1 MGKANRDCTVATVE
15 LWEPTSEQWLEEEMV
30 QRSPLR
36 DASNGIFLPLPGD
49 GSTLFGPTSTPV
61 LPHAIILPRFASRAK
76 SLTEYC
82 CSSGRAGEEMLT
94 CFYLSLLILGGGY
107 IAITFI
113 VGELVDFGEDIG
125 HAMEG
130 VSDSVAE
137 AVGSLGGALEG
148 VLGGA
153 EAAGVDVGDIDLPE
167 IGELGLE
174 HEVEG
179 PSPFSLRTVAMF
191 GVGFGAGGLIG
202 KGLGMSDP
210 VSLVPASGVALVTG
224 SLMWLFLRFLY
235 GEQRSTSIQAT
246 DYLGLVG
253 RVIIPI
259 PQGKPGQ
266 VALVVKGQRM
276 NVPAHSDDGSPIPS
290 HVEVEVLSME
300 GGMVVVSRL

>member
-1 MGKANRDCTVATVE
+1 
-15 LWEPTSEQWLEEEMV
+15 
-30 QRSPLR
+30 
-36 DASNGIFLPLPGD
+36 
-49 GSTLFGPTSTPV
+49 
-61 LPHAIILPRFASRAK
+61 
-76 SLTEYC
+76 
-82 CSSGRAGEEMLT
+82 MLT

-107 IAITFI
+107 IAVTFV
-113 VGELVDFGEDIG
+113 VGELVDFGEDVG
-125 HAMEG
+125 HAVEG
-130 VSDSVAE
+130 VSDSLAE
-137 AVGSLGGALEG
+137 ALGSLGDALEG
-148 VLGGA
+148 ALGGA
-153 EAAGVDVGDIDLPE
+153 EAADAGHIELPE
-167 IGELGLE
+167 IGLE

-202 KGLGMSDP
+202 KGLGMPDG

-224 SLMWLFLRFLY
+224 SAMWLFLRFLY
-235 GEQRSTSIQAT
+235 GEQRSTSIQAP

-276 NVPAHSDDGSPIPS
+276 NVPARSADGSPIPA

-300 GGMVVVSRL
+300 GGMVVVGRL

>member
-1 MGKANRDCTVATVE
+1 
-15 LWEPTSEQWLEEEMV
+15 
-30 QRSPLR
+30 
-36 DASNGIFLPLPGD
+36 
-49 GSTLFGPTSTPV
+49 
-61 LPHAIILPRFASRAK
+61 
-76 SLTEYC
+76 
-82 CSSGRAGEEMLT
+82 MLT

-107 IAITFI
+107 IAITFV
-113 VGELVDFGEDIG
+113 VGELVDFGEDVG

-130 VSDSVAE
+130 ISDSVAE
-137 AVGSLGGALEG
+137 ALGSLGDALEG

-153 EAAGVDVGDIDLPE
+153 EAADAGHVELPE
-167 IGELGLE
+167 IGLE

-202 KGLGMSDP
+202 KGLGMSDAL
-210 VSLVPASGVALVTG
+210 SLVPASGVALVTG
-224 SLMWLFLRFLY
+224 SVMWLFLRFLY
-235 GEQRSTSIQAT
+235 GEQRSTSIQAP

-276 NVPAHSDDGSPIPS
+276 NVPARSEDGSPIPA
-290 HVEVEVLSME
+290 HVEVEVVSLE
-300 GGMVVVSRL
+300 GGMVVVGRL

>member
-1 MGKANRDCTVATVE
+1 
-15 LWEPTSEQWLEEEMV
+15 
-30 QRSPLR
+30 
-36 DASNGIFLPLPGD
+36 
-49 GSTLFGPTSTPV
+49 
-61 LPHAIILPRFASRAK
+61 
-76 SLTEYC
+76 
-82 CSSGRAGEEMLT
+82 MLT

-113 VGELVDFGEDIG
+113 VGELVDFGEDVG

-130 VSDSVAE
+130 ISDSVAE
-137 AVGSLGGALEG
+137 ALGSLGDALEG

-153 EAAGVDVGDIDLPE
+153 EAADAGHIELPE
-167 IGELGLE
+167 IGLE

-202 KGLGMSDP
+202 KGLGMSDAL
-210 VSLVPASGVALVTG
+210 SLVPASGVALVTG
-224 SLMWLFLRFLY
+224 SVMWLFLRFLY

-276 NVPAHSDDGSPIPS
+276 NVPARSEDGSPIPA
-290 HVEVEVLSME
+290 HVEVEVVSME
-300 GGMVVVSRL
+300 GGMVVVGRL